1 MKKGEIEKM
10 LREHVMMKC
19 EQVVYKKG
27 DLRLREDLNGT
38 DDSVYVKPSDDLTN
52 GHSMATD
59 VQNAVERNPNEK
71 DFTVDTSEYDSS
83 NVNNDVTFDVT
94 ATNGLEA
101 QKKIQKQMQVP
112 QMRSLNQNGQLKA
125 NIHITDGVNVDKR
138 LKKLDEGIHFTKAE
152 LDEFLRKL

>member
-1 MKKGEIEKM
+1 
-10 LREHVMMKC
+10 
-19 EQVVYKKG
+19 
-27 DLRLREDLNGT
+27 
-38 DDSVYVKPSDDLTN
+38 
-52 GHSMATD
+52 

-125 NIHITDGVNVDKR
+125 NIHITDSVSADER

-152 LDEFLRKL
+152 LDEFLKKL